1 MRAKTAGD
9 ARRVTSPGD
18 ASSTGTLGGGEE
30 GGVGRVGRCRSIEVG
45 GASSSERTDEATAD
59 GGRRVG
65 PGRDAPDVREAFE
78 EVLRGVVR
86 RGRHRA
92 RAAAARDALYRRN
105 DPV

>member
-1 MRAKTAGD
+1 
-9 ARRVTSPGD
+9 VTSPGD
-18 ASSTGTLGGGEE
+18 ASSTGTLGGERRE
-30 GGVGRVGRCRSIEVG
+30 GWNASVDVDRSRWG
-45 GASSSERTDEATAD
+45 GASSSEREATATAD